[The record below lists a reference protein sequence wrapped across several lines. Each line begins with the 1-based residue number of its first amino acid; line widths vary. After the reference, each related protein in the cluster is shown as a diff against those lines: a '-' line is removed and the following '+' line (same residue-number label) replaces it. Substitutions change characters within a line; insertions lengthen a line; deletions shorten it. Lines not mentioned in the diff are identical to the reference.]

1 MIIKTFCKA
10 TQPQT
15 FLKARVLDF
24 LRKNFDSFKFSPE
37 QIINDIDLNNS
48 QKLNENYSFFSALMT
63 IEIIPLDI
71 FYFLV
76 NSHSQIFKK
85 DNGGRT
91 PFHLACRYN
100 TNLEIIKYLVDQK
113 KCDLKEKDNF
123 GETPFHLACQYN
135 TNLEIIKYLVDQR
148 VGWCR
153 K

>member
-24 LRKNFDSFKFSPE
+24 LRKGFDSFEFSPK
-37 QIINDIDLNNS
+37 QIINDIVLNNS
-48 QKLNENYSFFSALMT
+48 QKLNENSSFFSALMT

-91 PFHLACRYN
+91 PFHLACQYN

-113 KCDLKEKDNF
+113 KCDLKEKDNY
-123 GETPFHLACQYN
+123 GRTPSNNESKINYANQLKRY
-135 TNLEIIKYLVDQR
+135 
-148 VGWCR
+148 
-153 K
+153 